1 MPIPRA
7 IGRLNRVGL
16 NRLSRPVAAHLPG
29 FGAVHHRG
37 RRSGRAYR
45 TPVNLFPTERGF
57 VIALTYGPRTD
68 WVRNVLAAGG
78 CAVESRGRTVACTAP
93 RLYRD
98 PERHGIRPVERV
110 ALGWLGVQE
119 SLALETADAAGP
131 VQA

>member
-29 FGAVHHRG
+29 FGVVHHRG

-45 TPVNLFPTERGF
+45 TPVNLFPTQRGF

-68 WVRNVLAAGG
+68 WMRNV
-78 CAVESRGRTVACTAP
+78 
-93 RLYRD
+93 
-98 PERHGIRPVERV
+98 
-110 ALGWLGVQE
+110 LGVQE
-119 SLALETADAAGP
+119 LLALETADAAGP
-131 VQA
+131 MQA